1 MSSWPYPNSYPQEM
15 VLSSI
20 SATNESEAIVVW
32 YSLQRCRYQRQGRC
46 PSALMLLWWA
56 ACIERFGCCNTYP
69 ISVRGP
75 KCFSHQYIGQE
86 TATSIASIARLALSS
101 SAPVRPPIWQC
112 NTSRCKS
119 LYSSLRPKCPS
130 WIKRYQ
136 NRENARPKNAISSL
150 REREEMCLYGCDV
163 LP

>member
-1 MSSWPYPNSYPQEM
+1 MSGTVCRGAGTKGKGGALPPLCFFDE
-15 VLSSI
+15 LRASSGLD
-20 SATNESEAIVVW
+20 AAIHIR
-32 YSLQRCRYQRQGRC
+32 SRCGDQ
-46 PSALMLLWWA
+46 
-56 ACIERFGCCNTYP
+56 N
-69 ISVRGP
+69 V
-75 KCFSHQYIGQE
+75 FSHQYIGQE

-119 LYSSLRPKCPS
+119 LYSSLRPKCPA